1 MAQFIPPSFDPDRTP
16 PGERRVFREL
26 QNCPGTEDWKII
38 HSFDVPK
45 HIRQVEGEIDFLVLI
60 PGLGVVCLEVKSHER
75 IARND
80 HGLWELGNKTE
91 VRGPFKQA
99 SEAMHS
105 LREKRLKNLPRGTP
119 MVSAV
124 AFTEV
129 VFDQPAIEWESWQVI
144 DSRNFGG
151 TKLRDALI
159 HVCQKMREKFS
170 QVETAKWFNPGTPE
184 PTHES
189 IREIVRS
196 LRPYFEVFQTP
207 RQRLQAIDSEILEF
221 TEQQFEAIDTMEY
234 NQSVLFVGPAG
245 TGKTLLAME
254 AVRRA
259 ANQGRNVLYLCF
271 NKRLAMHVAKCIGQ
285 QPTTVVMTFH
295 AYLEKLTGLSLGST
309 PRKDYF
315 ESSLPNEALRL
326 VSSPEFQKFD
336 VVVIDEFQD
345 LAKDQYVAVI
355 RQLIDRE
362 NFDSREFFF
371 GDFDEQAIFGSGKG
385 ARQIF
390 RQLAVST
397 PIVRLT
403 KNCRNRPELDVPLS
417 MQGFTMYSEY
427 LRPNGG
433 KFLYFDES
441 HPDYLNR
448 IVTAIRDLVGR
459 YTSAQVKIL
468 VATDSRNPGPN
479 VLKIL
484 HALGNSPQ
492 LRPEV
497 VAIYEFKGL
506 ECRAAILVDIGD
518 ISIGQNR
525 RLYYIGV
532 TRATEQ
538 LVLSISPELR
548 DAIV

>member
-16 PGERRVFREL
+16 PGERRIFREL

-38 HSFDVPK
+38 HSFDLPK
-45 HIRQVEGEIDFLVLI
+45 HIRQVEGEIDFLILI
-60 PGLGVVCLEVKSHER
+60 PGLGLICLEVKSHER

-80 HGLWELGNKTE
+80 QGVWELGNKTE

-105 LREKRLKNLPRGTP
+105 LRKERLKNLRPGIP
-119 MVSAV
+119 MVSVV

-129 VFDQPAIEWESWQVI
+129 VFDQQAIEWESWQVI

-151 TKLRDALI
+151 MKLRDALV

-170 QVETAKWFNPGTPE
+170 QVETARWFTPGTPE

-189 IREIVRS
+189 INEVIQS

-221 TEQQFEAIDTMEY
+221 TEQQFDALDKMEY
-234 NQSVLFVGPAG
+234 NQSVLFAGPAG
-245 TGKTLLAME
+245 TGKTLLAIE
-254 AVRRA
+254 SVRRA
-259 ANQGRNVLYLCF
+259 ANQGRKVLYLCF
-271 NKRLAMHVAKCIGQ
+271 NRRLASYVSKCIGEQ
-285 QPTTVVMTFH
+285 SNAVVMTFH
-295 AYLEKLTGLSLGST
+295 AYLEKLTNLSLGTT

-315 ESSLPNEALRL
+315 ESLLPNEALKI
-326 VSSPEFQKFD
+326 VSNPEFQKFD
-336 VVVIDEFQD
+336 IVVIDEFQD
-345 LAKDQYVAVI
+345 LAKDKFVAVI
-355 RQLIDRE
+355 RQLIDWE
-362 NFDSREFFF
+362 NFDSRQFFF
-371 GDFDEQAIFGSGKG
+371 GDFDEQAIFGSGKD

-390 RQLAVST
+390 RQLAIST
-397 PIVRLT
+397 PVVRLS
-403 KNCRNRPELDVPLS
+403 KNCRNRPELEVPLS
-417 MQGFTMYSEY
+417 MQGFTVYSEY
-427 LRPNGG
+427 LRPKGG

-448 IVTAIRDLVGR
+448 IVRVIRDLVGR
-459 YTSAQVKIL
+459 YTLEQVKIL

-492 LRPEV
+492 FCPEV

-506 ECRAAILVDIGD
+506 ECRAAVLINIGD
-518 ISIGQNR
+518 IGIAQNR

-538 LVLSISPELR
+538 LVLSISSELR